1 MPNLI
6 KKSWTV
12 STVHLYIHMHYIEST
27 KSWVLKTWPITIYLF
42 LKFSDKAKEYLRALK
57 KLNEI
62 KIWICPE
69 FKSIIKNWQHF
80 LNHMQSECKSANDKI
95 WIFNG
100 CFLITRPIVMLSC
113 VHLNNAYFSSC
124 KYLAEI
130 TTYSIEYVM

>member
-1 MPNLI
+1 M
-6 KKSWTV
+6 
-12 STVHLYIHMHYIEST
+12 
-27 KSWVLKTWPITIYLF
+27 
-42 LKFSDKAKEYLRALK
+42 
-57 KLNEI
+57 
-62 KIWICPE
+62 WICPE
-69 FKSIIKNWQHF
+69 FKSIDNIFWTTCN
-80 LNHMQSECKSANDKI
+80 LNANLQTDDKI